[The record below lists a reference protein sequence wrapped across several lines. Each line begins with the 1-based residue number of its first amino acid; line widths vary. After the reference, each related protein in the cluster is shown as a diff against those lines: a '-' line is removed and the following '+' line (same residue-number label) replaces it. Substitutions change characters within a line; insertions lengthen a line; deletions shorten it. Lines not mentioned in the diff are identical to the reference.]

1 MATSISGGGVMP
13 TTSTSA
19 ALRRRQ
25 QRQHQQ
31 GQRQVNG
38 QRLPS
43 HVEAQALPP
52 LPEGVT
58 FLLNWCV
65 RVELHARRRA
75 AQAAQVSVVNSYG
88 A

>member
-1 MATSISGGGVMP
+1 MATSISGGGVS

-25 QRQHQQ
+25 QRP
-31 GQRQVNG
+31 RQVNH
-38 QRLPS
+38 QRQPS
-43 HVEAQALPP
+43 RVEARAEAQA

-75 AQAAQVSVVNSYG
+75 AQAAQAPSQVSLVNSYG